1 MYNTPRPSSN
11 PKKKYEVDVK
21 IGDKVKRIQFGA
33 RGYEHYT
40 EGHLDEKRRENYV
53 KRHKAMEDWNNPFTA
68 GWWSYHYLWRY
79 KRYREAIGRIREIIK
94 EKQGK

>member
-21 IGDKVKRIQFGA
+21 IGDKVKRIHFGA

-68 GWWSYHYLWRY
+68 GWWSYHYLWQY